1 MIYKDF
7 TLKAK
12 VNNLNNIERLLN
24 THGAIFKG
32 IDHQKDIYFSAAV
45 GKLKLRQ
52 GTIENLITHYERIDD
67 HGIEKTIVY
76 QYDINPSE
84 EQKVGLYRQYN
95 VIGIIEKTR
104 KIYFINNV
112 KIHLDTTQNN
122 EVFIELEAIDI
133 NDSMRNETLRSQCME
148 IKNKLNIHD
157 SDLVKTG
164 YLR

>member
-12 VNNLNNIERLLN
+12 VTNLNNIERLLA
-24 THGAIFKG
+24 TYGAIFKG
-32 IDHQKDIYFSAAV
+32 VDHQRDIYFNAAV

-67 HGIEKTIVY
+67 NGIEKTIVY
-76 QYDINPSE
+76 QYDLNPSE
-84 EQKVGLYRQYN
+84 EQKAELYRQYD

-112 KIHLDTTQNN
+112 KIHLDTTQHN
-122 EVFIELEAIDI
+122 EIFIELEAIDI
-133 NDSMRNETLRSQCME
+133 NDSMGSETLRTQCME
-148 IKNKLNIHD
+148 IKSKLNIPD
-157 SDLVKTG
+157 SDLIKTG